1 VSDPE
6 TPLSVE
12 RVTVGEKSVEI
23 VVRASS
29 ERGFRT
35 RAYPQA
41 VEIVLSTLPGLAR
54 HRCECGSAHGIEA
67 ELRDTELPHLLE
79 HVILE
84 LMVLSG
90 SPRTLAGRT
99 TWDFKRDGRGV
110 FNVSIEYD
118 DDLVALG
125 AVRTGTDVVSAAVA
139 GETLPDME
147 HVVTQLRG
155 LRSVP
160 AD

>member
-1 VSDPE
+1 MSDPE

-99 TWDFKRDGRGV
+99 TWDFGRDGRGV
-110 FNVSIEYD
+110 
-118 DDLVALG
+118 
-125 AVRTGTDVVSAAVA
+125 
-139 GETLPDME
+139 
-147 HVVTQLRG
+147 
-155 LRSVP
+155 
-160 AD
+160 